1 MSVEV
6 TIDAGVAE
14 ITLNWADRG
23 NALGPDEARSVR
35 LAIETLNTEPSDEPE
50 ISAVVLSA
58 AGKAFCAGGDLKA
71 ISKLAEGGERAV
83 REAVYTEFQGLFRAL
98 RGCPFPLIAAVDGP
112 AVGLGADLALA
123 TDSVFIGANGWF
135 RQGWLAI
142 GLIPAPGGLFDL
154 QRRSG
159 RDAVWRFAAAARIS
173 PPEREA
179 PAGPAIS
186 CTACDL
192 AMPRSA
198 EGRPCPRCGLT
209 LRTRKPDAVVRAA
222 ALTLARHLARQ
233 PRDALLAMKRL
244 INIPDLD
251 HHLDVALSHQVG
263 FLTDPGFAARAA
275 ELLNKAGRRA

>member
-159 RDAVWRFAAAARIS
+159 RDAVWRFAAADRIS
-173 PPEREA
+173 PAEA
-179 PAGPAIS
+179 QEMRLG
-186 CTACDL
+186 L
-192 AMPRSA
+192 AV
-198 EGRPCPRCGLT
+198 
-209 LRTRKPDAVVRAA
+209 PDARAA
-222 ALTLARHLARQ
+222 ALTLARRLARQ